1 MKRYN
6 QNEIDKLAEILKNNG
21 VISVPTDTVFGVC
34 AHINSINAYNKLIKT
49 KNRPI
54 TKPFPIMC
62 ADKEQ
67 IKEIAII
74 DISLEIVNLEELNKV
89 IKAIRKVESVYEVK
103 RKKK

>member
-6 QNEIDKLAEILKNNG
+6 QNEIDKLAEILKNDG

-74 DISLEIVNLEELNKV
+74 DIIPQNKIIVTGGMIIIRPDINK
-89 IKAIRKVESVYEVK
+89 
-103 RKKK
+103 